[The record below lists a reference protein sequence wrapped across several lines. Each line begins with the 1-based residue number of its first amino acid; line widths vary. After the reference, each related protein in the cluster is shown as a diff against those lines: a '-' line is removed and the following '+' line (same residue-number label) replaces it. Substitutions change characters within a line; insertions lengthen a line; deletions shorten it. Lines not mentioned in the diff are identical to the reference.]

1 MVFEKLQ
8 VFKNHFF
15 ACASRQFNKRV
26 FGEAKTRR
34 TQFARHLSADCVH
47 SFSENIE
54 SASQSFEKAFLILQ
68 NNFTGNAG
76 KMQAAISA
84 RILKHQNN
92 SRPIL
97 LRGLFVSICFHIS
110 ISLRSCIFERTPI
123 LPQYIRHDHFR
134 IFSITSISIF
144 CIRGQCRDVRQDN
157 RENTIRHYRQ

>member
-47 SFSENIE
+47 SFSENIK

-76 KMQAAISA
+76 KLQVAISA

-92 SRPIL
+92 SCQISLCGFRFVHVFL
-97 LRGLFVSICFHIS
+97 NELRFCRSIAIS
-110 ISLRSCIFERTPI
+110 IMLEFFP
-123 LPQYIRHDHFR
+123 
-134 IFSITSISIF
+134 
-144 CIRGQCRDVRQDN
+144 
-157 RENTIRHYRQ
+157 